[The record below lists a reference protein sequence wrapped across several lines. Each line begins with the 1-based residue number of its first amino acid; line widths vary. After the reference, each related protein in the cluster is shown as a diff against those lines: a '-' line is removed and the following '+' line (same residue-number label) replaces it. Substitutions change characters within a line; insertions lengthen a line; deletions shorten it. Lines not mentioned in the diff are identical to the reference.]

1 MDIVTKYNI
10 YIHDIYNDLIN
21 SKKDIDNYDLSK
33 IFEYFSAIQLT
44 KKYNQ
49 PFYEYNDID
58 PNFKEENKLTRTDTG
73 IDLCDLNETIVQCKL
88 RNKSLSWLEV
98 GTFFGSQ
105 NIYDDNTH
113 KTIIRW
119 PKLIITRNKE
129 CVLSANLKEKQ
140 KLFTDI
146 TFSRDEIINYCD
158 NLLKNPVKINKE
170 KSKKFKLRDYQSE
183 AIKTINDNDNSI
195 ICLPTGCG
203 KNVIIIFSMNNKKRY
218 LILVPRIIL
227 MDQFKDELIK
237 HKPDLKNKIQT
248 IGDNN
253 NHYDKKKTIT
263 ICVYNSVNLIEKY
276 CDTFDKIFIDEAHHI
291 NNPEI
296 YENEDD
302 NNENDNNE
310 NNNNEDDNNEDDN
323 NENDNNENDD
333 NENDDNENDDNE
345 NDDNIS
351 IIKDDSEDEIKNT
364 TGFNKIIKSLTKYKN
379 NVYLSATIDNIDGFV
394 YYKKDIRDMINSKYL
409 SDYKIH
415 IPIFSDDP
423 TNKNICNHLIKNYRN
438 IIIYCNSQKEGKK
451 INELLNFIQKGSS
464 NYIDCTT
471 SKKQRNKI
479 IDSYKEGKIAFLVN
493 VRILVEGFD
502 APITKGVCFI
512 HLPSSKTTII
522 QIIGRALRLHPL
534 KTFANII
541 LPFSSNDDE
550 SNINKFLHILANND
564 KRVKKSYENKVN
576 GGYIAIEKID
586 CDNGN
591 DNIEYRY
598 EMIYNK
604 MGIIINS
611 VELWKKRLQI
621 VKDYIDKYEKRPSRS
636 NNDKNIK
643 SLGIWLYRQIH
654 NYKNKKDIL
663 KNREIRILWEEFIK
677 NYNIYFL
684 SNIEEFILKLEYVKK
699 YINKNNKRPALHDKN
714 REIKKYGVWLASITE
729 NYKNNEGIMKN
740 ENVKILWE
748 KFINE
753 YKKYFLSNIEEWKLN
768 LLNTKKYIIENNK
781 RPIANKK
788 DKYVNKLGNWLA
800 DQISNYKNKLQIMSN
815 PIIEKLWTE
824 FINDILFKKYFISKE
839 DEWKINLK
847 KVEEYIIIHNKIPS
861 KNNNNNIN
869 IKALGNWVSH
879 QTYRYNKSMEIM
891 KNEEIRKLW
900 KEFIEK
906 YKEYFI

>member
-1 MDIVTKYNI
+1 M
-10 YIHDIYNDLIN
+10 
-21 SKKDIDNYDLSK
+21 
-33 IFEYFSAIQLT
+33 
-44 KKYNQ
+44 
-49 PFYEYNDID
+49 
-58 PNFKEENKLTRTDTG
+58 
-73 IDLCDLNETIVQCKL
+73 
-88 RNKSLSWLEV
+88 
-98 GTFFGSQ
+98 
-105 NIYDDNTH
+105 
-113 KTIIRW
+113 
-119 PKLIITRNKE
+119 
-129 CVLSANLKEKQ
+129 
-140 KLFTDI
+140 
-146 TFSRDEIINYCD
+146 
-158 NLLKNPVKINKE
+158 KNPVKINKE
-170 KSKKFKLRDYQSE
+170 KSKKFKLRDYQLE

-203 KNVIIIFSMNNKKRY
+203 KNVIIIFSMNDKKRY

-253 NHYDKKKTIT
+253 NNYDKKKTIT

-296 YENEDD
+296 YENKDD
-302 NNENDNNE
+302 
-310 NNNNEDDNNEDDN
+310 NNEDDNNEDDN
-323 NENDNNENDD
+323 NEDDNNEDD
-333 NENDDNENDDNE
+333 NNEDDNNEDDNNE
-345 NDDNIS
+345 DDNNEDNDNIS
-351 IIKDDSEDEIKNT
+351 IIKDDFEDEIKNT

-409 SDYKIH
+409 SDYTIH

-464 NYIDCTT
+464 KYIDCTT
-471 SKKQRNKI
+471 SRKQRNEI
-479 IDSYKEGKIAFLVN
+479 INNYKKDKIAFLVN

-534 KTFANII
+534 KTFAKII

-550 SNINKFLHILANND
+550 GNINNFLHILANND

-604 MGIIINS
+604 MGIVINS

-621 VKDYIDKYEKRPSRS
+621 VKDYIDKYEKRPSSS

-643 SLGIWLYRQIH
+643 SLYTWINRQIYI
-654 NYKNKKDIL
+654 YKTKKYIMNNK
-663 KNREIRILWEEFIK
+663 EIKLLWEEFIEK
-677 NYNIYFL
+677 YKIYFI
-684 SNIEEFILKLEYVKK
+684 SNKEIWVFKLNDIKK
-699 YINKNNKRPALHDKN
+699 YINENNKRPSSHDKN
-714 REIKKYGVWLASITE
+714 NNIKSLGYWLLDQAI
-729 NYKNNEGIMKN
+729 NYKNNIEIMKDK
-740 ENVKILWE
+740 EIRLLWE
-748 KFINE
+748 KFIE
-753 YKKYFLSNIEEWKLN
+753 IY
-768 LLNTKKYIIENNK
+768 NK
-781 RPIANKK
+781 
-788 DKYVNKLGNWLA
+788 
-800 DQISNYKNKLQIMSN
+800 
-815 PIIEKLWTE
+815 
-824 FINDILFKKYFISKE
+824 FFISKE
-839 DEWKINLK
+839 DEWKLNIK
-847 KVEEYIIIHNKIPS
+847 KVESYIKENNKKPS
-861 KNNNNNIN
+861 RSNNDSN
-869 IKALGNWVSH
+869 IKMLGNWISTQLKNYKKYV
-879 QTYRYNKSMEIM
+879 EIM
-891 KNEEIRKLW
+891 KNDDIRKLW
-900 KEFIEK
+900 EEFIEK
-906 YKEYFI
+906 YKEYFN

>member
-1 MDIVTKYNI
+1 
-10 YIHDIYNDLIN
+10 
-21 SKKDIDNYDLSK
+21 
-33 IFEYFSAIQLT
+33 
-44 KKYNQ
+44 
-49 PFYEYNDID
+49 
-58 PNFKEENKLTRTDTG
+58 
-73 IDLCDLNETIVQCKL
+73 
-88 RNKSLSWLEV
+88 
-98 GTFFGSQ
+98 
-105 NIYDDNTH
+105 
-113 KTIIRW
+113 
-119 PKLIITRNKE
+119 
-129 CVLSANLKEKQ
+129 
-140 KLFTDI
+140 
-146 TFSRDEIINYCD
+146 
-158 NLLKNPVKINKE
+158 LKNPVKINKE
-170 KSKKFKLRDYQSE
+170 KSKKFKLRDYQLE

-203 KNVIIIFSMNNKKRY
+203 KNVIIIFSMNDKKRY

-253 NHYDKKKTIT
+253 NNYDKKKTIT

-296 YENEDD
+296 YENKDD
-302 NNENDNNE
+302 
-310 NNNNEDDNNEDDN
+310 NNEDDNNEDDN
-323 NENDNNENDD
+323 NEDDNNEDD
-333 NENDDNENDDNE
+333 NNEDDNNEDDNNE
-345 NDDNIS
+345 DDNNEDDNNEDNDNIS
-351 IIKDDSEDEIKNT
+351 IIKDDFEDEIKNT

-409 SDYKIH
+409 SDYTIH

-464 NYIDCTT
+464 KYIDCTT
-471 SKKQRNKI
+471 SRKQRNEI
-479 IDSYKEGKIAFLVN
+479 INNYKKDKIAFLVN

-534 KTFANII
+534 KTFAKII

-550 SNINKFLHILANND
+550 GNINNFLHILANND

-604 MGIIINS
+604 MGIVINS

-621 VKDYIDKYEKRPSRS
+621 VKDYIDKYEKRPSSS

-643 SLGIWLYRQIH
+643 SLYTWINRQIYI
-654 NYKNKKDIL
+654 YKTKKYIMNNK
-663 KNREIRILWEEFIK
+663 EIKLLWEEFIEK
-677 NYNIYFL
+677 YKIYFI
-684 SNIEEFILKLEYVKK
+684 SNKEIWVFKLNDIKK
-699 YINKNNKRPALHDKN
+699 YINENNKRPSSHDKN
-714 REIKKYGVWLASITE
+714 NNIKSLGYWLLDQAI
-729 NYKNNEGIMKN
+729 NYKNNIEIMKDK
-740 ENVKILWE
+740 EIRLLWE
-748 KFINE
+748 KFIE
-753 YKKYFLSNIEEWKLN
+753 IY
-768 LLNTKKYIIENNK
+768 NK
-781 RPIANKK
+781 
-788 DKYVNKLGNWLA
+788 
-800 DQISNYKNKLQIMSN
+800 
-815 PIIEKLWTE
+815 
-824 FINDILFKKYFISKE
+824 FFISKE
-839 DEWKINLK
+839 DEWKLNIK
-847 KVEEYIIIHNKIPS
+847 KVESYIKENNKKPS
-861 KNNNNNIN
+861 RSNNDSN
-869 IKALGNWVSH
+869 IKMLGNWISTQLKNYKKYV
-879 QTYRYNKSMEIM
+879 EIM
-891 KNEEIRKLW
+891 KNDDIRKLW
-900 KEFIEK
+900 EEFIEK
-906 YKEYFI
+906 YKEYFN

>member
-1 MDIVTKYNI
+1 
-10 YIHDIYNDLIN
+10 
-21 SKKDIDNYDLSK
+21 
-33 IFEYFSAIQLT
+33 
-44 KKYNQ
+44 
-49 PFYEYNDID
+49 
-58 PNFKEENKLTRTDTG
+58 
-73 IDLCDLNETIVQCKL
+73 
-88 RNKSLSWLEV
+88 
-98 GTFFGSQ
+98 
-105 NIYDDNTH
+105 
-113 KTIIRW
+113 
-119 PKLIITRNKE
+119 
-129 CVLSANLKEKQ
+129 
-140 KLFTDI
+140 
-146 TFSRDEIINYCD
+146 
-158 NLLKNPVKINKE
+158 LKNPVKINKE
-170 KSKKFKLRDYQSE
+170 KSKKFKLRDYQLE

-203 KNVIIIFSMNNKKRY
+203 KNVIIIFSMNDKKRY

-253 NHYDKKKTIT
+253 NNYDKKKTIT

-296 YENEDD
+296 YENKDD
-302 NNENDNNE
+302 
-310 NNNNEDDNNEDDN
+310 NNEDDNNEDDN
-323 NENDNNENDD
+323 NEDDNNEDD
-333 NENDDNENDDNE
+333 NNEDDNNEDDNNE
-345 NDDNIS
+345 DDNNEDNDNIS
-351 IIKDDSEDEIKNT
+351 IIKDDFEDEIKNT

-409 SDYKIH
+409 SDYTIH

-464 NYIDCTT
+464 KYIDCTT
-471 SKKQRNKI
+471 SRKQRNEI
-479 IDSYKEGKIAFLVN
+479 INNYKKDKIAFLVN

-534 KTFANII
+534 KTFAKII

-550 SNINKFLHILANND
+550 GNINNFLHILANND

-604 MGIIINS
+604 MGIVINS

-621 VKDYIDKYEKRPSRS
+621 VKDYIDKYEKRPSSS

-643 SLGIWLYRQIH
+643 SLYTWINRQIYI
-654 NYKNKKDIL
+654 YKTKKYIMNNK
-663 KNREIRILWEEFIK
+663 EIKLLWEEFIEK
-677 NYNIYFL
+677 YKIYFI
-684 SNIEEFILKLEYVKK
+684 SNKEIWVFKLNDIKK
-699 YINKNNKRPALHDKN
+699 YINENNKRPSSHDKN
-714 REIKKYGVWLASITE
+714 NNIKSLGYWLLDQAI
-729 NYKNNEGIMKN
+729 NYKNNIEIMKDK
-740 ENVKILWE
+740 EIRLLWE
-748 KFINE
+748 KFIE
-753 YKKYFLSNIEEWKLN
+753 IY
-768 LLNTKKYIIENNK
+768 NK
-781 RPIANKK
+781 
-788 DKYVNKLGNWLA
+788 
-800 DQISNYKNKLQIMSN
+800 
-815 PIIEKLWTE
+815 
-824 FINDILFKKYFISKE
+824 FFISKE
-839 DEWKINLK
+839 DEWKLNIK
-847 KVEEYIIIHNKIPS
+847 KVESYIKENNKKPS
-861 KNNNNNIN
+861 RSNNDSN
-869 IKALGNWVSH
+869 IKMLGNWISTQLKNYKKYV
-879 QTYRYNKSMEIM
+879 EIM
-891 KNEEIRKLW
+891 KNDDIRKLW
-900 KEFIEK
+900 EEFIEK
-906 YKEYFI
+906 YKEYFN

>member
-1 MDIVTKYNI
+1 M
-10 YIHDIYNDLIN
+10 
-21 SKKDIDNYDLSK
+21 
-33 IFEYFSAIQLT
+33 
-44 KKYNQ
+44 
-49 PFYEYNDID
+49 
-58 PNFKEENKLTRTDTG
+58 
-73 IDLCDLNETIVQCKL
+73 
-88 RNKSLSWLEV
+88 
-98 GTFFGSQ
+98 
-105 NIYDDNTH
+105 
-113 KTIIRW
+113 
-119 PKLIITRNKE
+119 
-129 CVLSANLKEKQ
+129 
-140 KLFTDI
+140 
-146 TFSRDEIINYCD
+146 
-158 NLLKNPVKINKE
+158 KNPVKINKE
-170 KSKKFKLRDYQSE
+170 KSKKFKLRDYQLE

-203 KNVIIIFSMNNKKRY
+203 KNVIIIFSMNDKKRY

-253 NHYDKKKTIT
+253 NNYDKKKTIT

-296 YENEDD
+296 YENKDD
-302 NNENDNNE
+302 
-310 NNNNEDDNNEDDN
+310 NNEDDNNEDDN
-323 NENDNNENDD
+323 NEDDNNED
-333 NENDDNENDDNE
+333 N
-345 NDDNIS
+345 DNIS
-351 IIKDDSEDEIKNT
+351 IIKDDFEDEIKNT

-409 SDYKIH
+409 SDYTIH

-464 NYIDCTT
+464 KYIDCTT
-471 SKKQRNKI
+471 SRKQRNEI
-479 IDSYKEGKIAFLVN
+479 INNYKKDKIAFLVN

-534 KTFANII
+534 KTFAKII

-550 SNINKFLHILANND
+550 GNINNFLHILANND

-604 MGIIINS
+604 MGIVINS

-621 VKDYIDKYEKRPSRS
+621 VKDYIDKYEKRPSSS

-643 SLGIWLYRQIH
+643 SLYTWINRQIYI
-654 NYKNKKDIL
+654 YKTKKYIMNNK
-663 KNREIRILWEEFIK
+663 EIKLLWEEFIEK
-677 NYNIYFL
+677 YKIYFI
-684 SNIEEFILKLEYVKK
+684 SNKEIWVFKLNDIKK
-699 YINKNNKRPALHDKN
+699 YINENNKRPSSHDKN
-714 REIKKYGVWLASITE
+714 NNIKSLGYWLLDQAI
-729 NYKNNEGIMKN
+729 NYKNNIEIMKDK
-740 ENVKILWE
+740 EIRLLWE
-748 KFINE
+748 KFIE
-753 YKKYFLSNIEEWKLN
+753 IY
-768 LLNTKKYIIENNK
+768 NK
-781 RPIANKK
+781 
-788 DKYVNKLGNWLA
+788 
-800 DQISNYKNKLQIMSN
+800 
-815 PIIEKLWTE
+815 
-824 FINDILFKKYFISKE
+824 FFISKE
-839 DEWKINLK
+839 DEWKLNIK
-847 KVEEYIIIHNKIPS
+847 KVESYIKENNKKPS
-861 KNNNNNIN
+861 RSNNDSN
-869 IKALGNWVSH
+869 IKMLGNWISTQLKNYKKYV
-879 QTYRYNKSMEIM
+879 EIM
-891 KNEEIRKLW
+891 KNDDIRKLW
-900 KEFIEK
+900 EEFIEK
-906 YKEYFI
+906 YKEYFN